1 MMGKRS
7 KKNEKQMFSMW
18 LDVELREK
26 LNKIAEREDRS
37 VAWLINDAI
46 KQYVERKK

>member
-1 MMGKRS
+1 MKRQKNS
-7 KKNEKQMFSMW
+7 KQIFTLW

-46 KQYVERKK
+46 KQYIKRRQK